1 MTDPECGPSAVQ
13 GRPLCRRYAL
23 VIPGVAPVHVRDAGG
38 IGKQPLFWVLGWLA
52 DGECEAL
59 GLCLGAQA
67 PPQMLDDFRR
77 RGLERV
83 WHLEPPDDGC
93 AQEAVGATLA
103 IERAFPGALAS
114 SRPHMLPDAAAVA
127 RDIGDRLI
135 RAVRRHGHFE
145 SEAAALDFVVRAL
158 QRAERGLDRERLMAR
173 TQPRLDANAQ
183 VARVAA

>member
-1 MTDPECGPSAVQ
+1 MTDPERDPSSVQ

-23 VIPGVAPVHVRDAGG
+23 VIPGVTPVHVRDTGG
-38 IGKQPLFWVLGWLA
+38 IGEHPLFWILGWLA
-52 DGECEAL
+52 DGECEPQ

-67 PPQMLDDFRR
+67 LPQMLDDFRS

-83 WHLEPPDDGC
+83 WHLEPLDDGC
-93 AQEAVGATLA
+93 AQEAEGATLA

-114 SRPHMLPDAAAVA
+114 SRPRMLPNAAAVA
-127 RDIGDRLI
+127 KDMRDRLI

-145 SEAAALDFVVRAL
+145 NETAALDFVARAL

-173 TQPRLDANAQ
+173 AQPRLDPEVQA
-183 VARVAA
+183 ARVAT